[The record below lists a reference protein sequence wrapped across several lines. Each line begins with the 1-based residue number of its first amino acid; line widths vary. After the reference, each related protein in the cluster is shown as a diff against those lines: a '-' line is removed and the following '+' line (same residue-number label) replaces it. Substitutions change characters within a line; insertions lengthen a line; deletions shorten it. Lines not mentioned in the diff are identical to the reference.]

1 MSQHYI
7 GNSQVT
13 WTDANYSSY
22 NKYMVY
28 ISDIPEMNVQFKDS
42 RGNGTLIKSY
52 DQAASFPG
60 GFNFYDER

>member
-1 MSQHYI
+1 
-7 GNSQVT
+7 
-13 WTDANYSSY
+13 
-22 NKYMVY
+22 
-28 ISDIPEMNVQFKDS
+28 MNVQFKDT